1 MRRPRALPM
10 IQTATS
16 LVLAL
21 VLSACAAAAPNGAPA
36 ASGGDSLT
44 VYVGGDVNIRALY
57 QDTLIPGF
65 EKANPGST
73 VKLVFSE
80 HGANDTATLAALGA
94 SQKTNNSPAM
104 DLLESGVTP
113 SAAQGGL
120 LEKVTPQSVPNLAQV
135 DPQLLTPVNGSA
147 TPYRGSSVVLAYD
160 SSKVSTP
167 PTTIDELL
175 SWVNANPGKFTYNSP
190 NTGGSGQAFVQTVLS
205 KNMDPAAAQTL
216 TKTYDKSLESQWK
229 PGLDVLKGLKP
240 SIYQSVYPNGN
251 QEVLNLLGK
260 GQIYMAPVWSDMA
273 LSAMKSGLF
282 GPQIKLTQLSNPPF
296 TGGATYLGLPKNS
309 THKAAAF
316 KFLNYLLEASTQDL
330 IVQKISGYPVVN
342 PKTLSPAVQAQF
354 GGVDTSKMRPGFESK
369 TTSDLNQAWQQNV
382 A

>member
-1 MRRPRALPM
+1 MRRSRIVPRML
-10 IQTATS
+10 TAMS
-16 LVLAL
+16 LVSALAL
-21 VLSACAAAAPNGAPA
+21 SGCGAGAPNGTSAQ
-36 ASGGDSLT
+36 GDGKSLT

-57 QDTLIPGF
+57 QDALIPGF
-65 EKANPGST
+65 EKANPGAT

-94 SQKTNNSPAM
+94 SQKTNKAPAM

-120 LEKVTPQSVPNLAQV
+120 LEKVTAKDIPNLSLV
-135 DPQLLTPVNGSA
+135 DPQLLTPVNDSA

-160 SSKVSTP
+160 SSKVPTP
-167 PTTIDELL
+167 PKTIDELL
-175 SWVNANPGKFTYNSP
+175 AWIKANPGKFTYNSP
-190 NTGGSGQAFVQTVLS
+190 NTGGSGQAFVQTVVS
-205 KNMDPAAAQTL
+205 KNMDPAAAQNL
-216 TKTYDKSLESQWK
+216 TKTYDKTLESQWTT
-229 PGLDVLKGLKP
+229 GLNILKGLKP
-240 SIYQSVYPNGN
+240 SIYQGVYPNGN
-251 QEVLNLLGK
+251 QEVLNLLSK

-282 GPQIKLTQLSNPPF
+282 GPQIKLAQLSNPPF

-316 KFLNYLLEASTQDL
+316 KFLNYLLDPATQDL
-330 IVQKISGYPVVN
+330 IVQKISGYPVVDT
-342 PKTLSPAVQAQF
+342 KKLSPAVQAQF
-354 GGVDTSKMRPGFESK
+354 SGVDTSKMRPGFESK